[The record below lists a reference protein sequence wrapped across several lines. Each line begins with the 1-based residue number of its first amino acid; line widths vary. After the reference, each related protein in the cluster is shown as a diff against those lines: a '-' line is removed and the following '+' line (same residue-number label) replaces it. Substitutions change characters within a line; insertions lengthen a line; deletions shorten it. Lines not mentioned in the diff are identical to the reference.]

1 MGETVWLEAKETP
14 TPERERRQQQVYKG
28 VGLGAAGFIYLC
40 NSAPP
45 TVLSTY
51 WEVMT
56 VKRGDNPT
64 KAGGVTN
71 YFLLLNYV
79 RPIVRSPLE
88 STQFAEQVITI

>member
-28 VGLGAAGFIYLC
+28 VGLGAEGFIYLC

-56 VKRGDNPT
+56 VKRGDGQPHKGRGGYKLFSFIKLC
-64 KAGGVTN
+64 KA
-71 YFLLLNYV
+71 Y
-79 RPIVRSPLE
+79 R
-88 STQFAEQVITI
+88 